1 MIVMKTKKEIHVQ
14 KVEDLIGAAK
24 EFLELIKDRKIIC
37 FNGQMGAGKTTFV
50 KALLK
55 AMDARDDGSS
65 PTFAL
70 INEYSSYMY
79 GPIFHFDLYRIES
92 MEEALDLGIEEIIY
106 QDSICFIEWPDK
118 ILNLLPE
125 DYVEV
130 KIEVNEDQ
138 SRTLIVEL

>member
-1 MIVMKTKKEIHVQ
+1 MATELYIQNESDLPRIAQEFLT
-14 KVEDLIGAAK
+14 LIG
-24 EFLELIKDRKIIC
+24 DHKIIC
-37 FNGQMGAGKTTFV
+37 FHGQMGAGKTTFI

-65 PTFAL
+65 PTYSI
-70 INEYSSYMY
+70 INEYESYMY

-92 MEEALDLGIEEIIY
+92 AEEALDIGIEEIIY
-106 QDSICFIEWPDK
+106 QDNLCFIEWPDK
-118 ILNLLPE
+118 IVNLLPE

-130 KIEVNEDQ
+130 KIHVGEDN

>member
-1 MIVMKTKKEIHVQ
+1 MATELYIQHESDLPRVAQEFLT
-14 KVEDLIGAAK
+14 LIG
-24 EFLELIKDRKIIC
+24 EHKIIC
-37 FNGQMGAGKTTFV
+37 FHGQMGAGKTTFI

-65 PTFAL
+65 PTFSI
-70 INEYSSYMY
+70 INEYESYMY

-92 MEEALDLGIEEIIY
+92 AEEALDIGIEEIIY
-106 QDSICFIEWPDK
+106 QDNLCFIEWPDK
-118 ILNLLPE
+118 IMNLLPE

-130 KIEVNEDQ
+130 KIHVGEDN